1 MYVFRNIVD
10 KNQQRLLR
18 IALRGFRL
26 KSLILIYL
34 VFLFFFMC
42 HRTHSMN
49 RVDKKEAFLNTL
61 PIGHQNSMIKYRDHL
76 FRIRNCIGNGCL
88 FNEIEMKFSK

>member
-1 MYVFRNIVD
+1 
-10 KNQQRLLR
+10 
-18 IALRGFRL
+18 
-26 KSLILIYL
+26 
-34 VFLFFFMC
+34 
-42 HRTHSMN
+42 MN

-88 FNEIEMKFSK
+88 FNEIEMKFSN